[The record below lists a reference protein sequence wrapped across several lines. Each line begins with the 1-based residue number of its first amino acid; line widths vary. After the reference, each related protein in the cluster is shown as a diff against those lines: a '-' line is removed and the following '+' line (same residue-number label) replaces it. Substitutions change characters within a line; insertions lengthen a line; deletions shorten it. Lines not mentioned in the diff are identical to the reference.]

1 MLNRCSQAYGLAASD
16 EVTWKRPRSIVIVL
30 AWSITN
36 ACIMLNVFLSGGPL
50 GPFSLEWY
58 VLLSLFF
65 LSVFAGMLLQEI
77 KAIVLGVFETIFL
90 SVILTYLG
98 MILPSLVGGTPYYGQ
113 ASALDTTA
121 LTYTLK
127 MFFPLF
133 PIILVMGAI
142 IGGFAED
149 WLF

>member
-1 MLNRCSQAYGLAASD
+1 VLNRCSQAYGLSVSD
-16 EVTWKRPRSIVIVL
+16 EITWKRPKSIVIVL
-30 AWSITN
+30 AWSVTN
-36 ACIMLNVFLSGGPL
+36 ACIMLNVFLSGASL

-58 VLLSLFF
+58 ILLLLFF

-77 KAIVLGVFETIFL
+77 KAIVLGVFEAIFL

-98 MILPSLVGGTPYYGQ
+98 MVLPSLVGGTPYYGE
-113 ASALDTTA
+113 ANALDTTA
-121 LTYTLK
+121 LAYALK

-142 IGGFAED
+142 VGGFAGD